1 MLVNSNKRLGINLIA
16 TLMSFLIT
24 AGINFFLTP
33 YVVRHLGAAAYGF
46 VTLATNVISYTQIL
60 TIALNSLAGRFVTI
74 SYTKGDIRSAN
85 KYFSSVFY
93 SNLILSSIVITIL
106 TVCIYWLEF
115 IFEIP
120 SQLVFDVKL
129 LFVFLTLNTIL
140 GLLISV
146 FRVATFVKNRLEL
159 SSLRDIISNLIR
171 GLGLFLLFYFFP
183 PHIWFIGF
191 IGTIVTIYLG
201 YANYKFTIT
210 LTPEL
215 SVNLKNFDKNKVF
228 ELIKAGMWN
237 SLYKIGDMF
246 GQGLDILLANVFIG
260 ATAMGVF
267 AITRQIPILIIGTSA
282 MISNAFNPMLTQ
294 LFALN
299 KIDDL
304 KNEVNKAIRIQG
316 SIVIIPLTFLIVFG
330 SDLFALWLPT
340 QDKSLLQTLSV
351 IFCLELGF
359 SLPYD
364 ALWNIFQVTNKIKWS
379 TLFFLFK
386 NIITFAILYIVLHLF
401 DDSYS
406 KLLVLAGTRSVI
418 GIVSALTFSPL
429 YGAKCL
435 KVPFRSFYPAQ
446 GRFLVCLILTLVLAS
461 LLRYIL
467 PVHSWLL
474 LIMSL
479 VFSTIICM
487 TISFL
492 LLLKKHERAYFMER
506 VGKVFVKR

>member
-1 MLVNSNKRLGINLIA
+1 MA

-46 VTLATNVISYTQIL
+46 VTLATNVISYTQLL
-60 TIALNSLAGRFVTI
+60 TIALNSMAGRFITI
-74 SYTKGDIRSAN
+74 SYTKGDIWAAN
-85 KYFSSVFY
+85 KYFSSVFH
-93 SNLILSSIVITIL
+93 SNLILSSIIITIL

-120 SQLVFDVKL
+120 SELVFDVKL
-129 LFVFLTLNTIL
+129 LFVFLTFNTIL
-140 GLLISV
+140 GLLTNV
-146 FRVATFVKNRLEL
+146 FTVATFVTNRLEL

-191 IGTIVTIYLG
+191 IGTIATIYLS
-201 YANYKFTIT
+201 YANYKFTVS
-210 LTPEL
+210 LTPDL
-215 SVNLKNFDKNKVF
+215 SVNLKNFDKNKVL
-228 ELIKAGMWN
+228 ELIKAGVWN
-237 SLYKIGDMF
+237 SINKLGNIF
-246 GQGLDILLANVFIG
+246 GQGLDVLLANVLIG

-267 AITRQIPILIIGTSA
+267 AISRQIPFLVIGASA

-299 KIDDL
+299 KIDEL

-316 SIVIIPLTFLIVFG
+316 SIVIIPLTFLIIYG
-330 SDLFALWLPT
+330 GNLFSLWIPT
-340 QDKSLLQTLSV
+340 QDRNLLQILSV
-351 IFCLELGF
+351 ICCLELVF

-364 ALWNIFQVTNKIKWS
+364 ALWNIFQVTNKLKYS
-379 TLFFLFK
+379 TLFTLSK
-386 NIITFAILYIVLHLF
+386 NIFTFAILFLALHWF
-401 DDSYS
+401 EDSYS

-418 GIVSALTFSPL
+418 GIIAALTFSPI

-435 KVPFRSFYPAQ
+435 KVPLHSFYPAQ
-446 GRFLVCLILTLVLAS
+446 VRFLVCLILTLGFTS
-461 LLRYIL
+461 LLRYIF
-467 PVHSWLL
+467 PVHSWSL

-487 TISFL
+487 AISFL
-492 LLLKKHERAYFMER
+492 LLLKKHERAYFIE
-506 VGKVFVKR
+506 KVNKLFI